1 MFVESLMQ
9 KARER
14 LVTIADGT
22 RLIEAARL
30 LPPGTNLVIVCD
42 PVGRMAGV
50 VTRTDIVSQISFCDE
65 ASCVA
70 DIPLA
75 VTRDV
80 VSCRTEDELK
90 DVWRRI
96 TETGFRNI
104 PVKCED
110 DRPLGI
116 VTAQDVFRTLL
127 DEAEYDQAMLRDY
140 VMGVGYR

>member
-1 MFVESLMQ
+1 MFVERLLP

-14 LVTIADGT
+14 LVTIADGAP
-22 RLIEAARL
+22 LLEAARL
-30 LPPGTNLVIVCD
+30 LRPGTDLVIVCD
-42 PVGRMAGV
+42 PVGRLAGV

-80 VSCRTEDELK
+80 VSSRPDDKLQ
-90 DVWRRI
+90 DVWLKI
-96 TETGFRNI
+96 TETRFRNI
-104 PVKCED
+104 PVTCED
-110 DRPLGI
+110 IRPLGVI
-116 VTAQDVFRTLL
+116 TAQDVFRILL
-127 DEAEYDQAMLRDY
+127 EEAEYDQALLRDY